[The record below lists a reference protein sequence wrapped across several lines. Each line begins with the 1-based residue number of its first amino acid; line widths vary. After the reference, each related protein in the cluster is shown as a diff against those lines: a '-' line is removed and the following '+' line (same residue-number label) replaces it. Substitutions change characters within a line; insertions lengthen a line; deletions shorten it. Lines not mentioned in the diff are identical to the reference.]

1 MLSASPEVHSAEP
14 NLSKGETT
22 PWPSF
27 SPRLSSPP
35 CRCSP
40 PRATAY
46 LLGSFLYLVGSVLFT
61 AGGFGATLPGE
72 RGAKAL
78 WTHLLHAGNLTFVLG
93 SVLFVLDGYRS
104 ALGDAAA

>member
-1 MLSASPEVHSAEP
+1 
-14 NLSKGETT
+14 
-22 PWPSF
+22 
-27 SPRLSSPP
+27 
-35 CRCSP
+35 
-40 PRATAY
+40 
-46 LLGSFLYLVGSVLFT
+46 LFT